1 MKKFFLN
8 TVSMATILLAAFA
21 LLHFVHAVRECN
33 RFVLPKGKSIIS
45 LSNSHT
51 QCALTDE
58 TWPEFLNL
66 SSSGST
72 TWVWLWKLQKI
83 LSRNPNNTV
92 QCVIIPFGVA
102 EAAHQGSEAEDID
115 WFVRYFPMGLIGSG
129 YTRSTHKAILSSQF
143 LGSAFSLQGITAKWI
158 DPPPPDGAGV
168 FDAEPA
174 IKRHFGLA
182 QSSGTAL
189 RTTYFANVT
198 NLIQVAL
205 ASNIDI
211 VLLATPCHPEY
222 RNRVPADAMEMRN
235 RSVDWIRDRFPEV
248 KFLDFYEM
256 DSLQRQDYR
265 DLNHLSSSG
274 RRKLTNLVKE
284 ELMKQ

>member
-8 TVSMATILLAAFA
+8 TVSMAAILLIAFA

-174 IKRHFGLA
+174 IKRHFGRVL
-182 QSSGTAL
+182 SSKAAL
-189 RTTYFANVT
+189 RTSYFANVT
-198 NLIQVAL
+198 NLIQIAL
-205 ASNIDI
+205 NNNIDV

-222 RNRVPADAMEMRN
+222 RNRVPLVAMEIRN
-235 RSVDWIRDRFPEV
+235 YTVQFIRNSFPKV
-248 KFLDFYEM
+248 KFIDFYHLDALKRE
-256 DSLQRQDYR
+256 DYR
-265 DLNHLSSSG
+265 DPNHLSSSG
-274 RRKLTNLVKE
+274 RKKLTKLVKA
-284 ELMKQ
+284 ELMEP